1 MQTKRTLTCIV
12 CPRGCTLDVTLEN
25 GAVVK
30 VSGNIC
36 KRGQTYT
43 NDECTAPK
51 RNVTSTMRTEDG
63 ALVAVKTD
71 RAVPKELIFEV
82 MKIIN
87 TTLAPCNCKIGDTVA
102 ENVADTDARI
112 VISGEKIS

>member
-12 CPRGCTLDVTLEN
+12 CPRGCTLDITLEN
-25 GAVVK
+25 GAVVN

-36 KRGQTYT
+36 KRGQTYA

-51 RNVTSTMRTEDG
+51 RTVTSTMRTVDG

-82 MKIIN
+82 MKVIN
-87 TTLAPCNCKIGDTVA
+87 TTLAPKDTKIGDTVV
-102 ENVADTDARI
+102 ENVSGTDASI
-112 VISGEKIS
+112 VISSEKYF